1 MATARFFAGRRPMFV
16 AVAVA
21 AAAALLYGAV
31 FFGFQGEYSTIPA
44 SVASANNAFAVDFYR
59 QVSDEEKNI
68 FFSPVSM
75 FTAYSM
81 AYEGAVGGTASQMQE
96 VFGFEPDA
104 GARHN
109 ATAHVLSSINRQ
121 DTHAE
126 LSMANS
132 AWLYNLAPSPSYVDI
147 VRDTYMA
154 DIGEYRTQE
163 EGASMINAWVSDKTR
178 GKITEAVKPK
188 ELPKGDQA
196 GMFLANAAYFKG
208 TWVTWFPA
216 EDTRESDF
224 WVEPGRS
231 VRTDF
236 MNVEGIFNITKD
248 GNALVLKMPYKGDR
262 LSMLVALPH
271 ERDGIRD
278 LEETITAET
287 IREWRQSMAESDL
300 AVSMP
305 KFKLELTYNLI
316 GPLHDMGVV
325 DAFDRS
331 RADFS
336 GIAPLLFIKDSLH
349 KTYVDVNEE
358 GTEAAAV
365 TTINMFQVSMPPPPQ
380 QFVADHPFIFTILDN
395 ESGTIFFMGR
405 ISDPTA

>member
-1 MATARFFAGRRPMFV
+1 MATARFFASRRPMFV
-16 AVAVA
+16 AAAVA
-21 AAAALLYGAV
+21 AAAALLYGAA
-31 FFGFQGEYSTIPA
+31 FSGFLWEYSAIPA
-44 SVASANNAFAVDFYR
+44 SVAAANNAFALDYYR
-59 QVSDEEKNI
+59 QVSDGKGNA

-81 AYEGAVGGTASQMQE
+81 AYEGAGGETASQMLD
-96 VFGFEPDA
+96 VFGFKPDA
-104 GARHN
+104 GARHD
-109 ATAHVLSSINRQ
+109 ATAHVLSSINRP
-121 DTHAE
+121 DFNAE

-147 VRDTYMA
+147 VSGTYKA
-154 DIGEYRTQE
+154 DIREYRTQE

-178 GKITEAVKPK
+178 GKITEVVEPEK
-188 ELPKGDQA
+188 LPGGDGA

-208 TWVTWFPA
+208 TWVTRFPE

-224 WVEPGRS
+224 WVEPARK

-236 MNVEGIFNITKD
+236 MNVEGIFNLTED
-248 GNALVLKMPYKGDR
+248 GNARVLKMPYKGDR

-271 ERDGIRD
+271 DRDGIRD
-278 LEETITAET
+278 LEEAITAEA
-287 IREWRQSMAESDL
+287 IREWRQSTAESDL
-300 AVSMP
+300 VVSMP
-305 KFKLELTYNLI
+305 KFQFKIMYDLDEELPGL
-316 GPLHDMGVV
+316 GVV
-325 DAFDRS
+325 DAFDPG

-336 GIAPLLFIKDSLH
+336 GIAPRLFIADSLH

-365 TTINMFQVSMPPPPQ
+365 TTESMLEISSSPTVHR
-380 QFVADHPFIFTILDN
+380 FVADHPFIFMIIDD
-395 ESGTIFFMGR
+395 ESGTILFMGR

>member
-1 MATARFFAGRRPMFV
+1 MG
-16 AVAVA
+16 
-21 AAAALLYGAV
+21 
-31 FFGFQGEYSTIPA
+31 
-44 SVASANNAFAVDFYR
+44 
-59 QVSDEEKNI
+59 
-68 FFSPVSM
+68 
-75 FTAYSM
+75 
-81 AYEGAVGGTASQMQE
+81 

-109 ATAHVLSSINRQ
+109 ATAHALSSINRQ

-147 VRDTYMA
+147 VRGTYMA

-188 ELPKGDQA
+188 ELPKDDQA

-208 TWVTWFPA
+208 TWVTRFPA

-224 WVEPGRS
+224 WVEPGRG
-231 VRTDF
+231 RQ
-236 MNVEGIFNITKD
+236 D
-248 GNALVLKMPYKGDR
+248 GLYERGRYFQYYGRRQRSGAQDALQGGQAL
-262 LSMLVALPH
+262 MLVALPH

-287 IREWRQSMAESDL
+287 IQEWRQSMAESDL

-325 DAFDRS
+325 DAFDPS

-336 GIAPLLFIKDSLH
+336 GIAPLLRCDSYPCGSL
-349 KTYVDVNEE
+349 
-358 GTEAAAV
+358 
-365 TTINMFQVSMPPPPQ
+365 
-380 QFVADHPFIFTILDN
+380 
-395 ESGTIFFMGR
+395 
-405 ISDPTA
+405 ISI